1 MRLKMSLLENANL
14 AFRQKKYAE
23 AIDLYEKAIAGNS
36 AMNGIIEFNLSLAR
50 KYAGHFSENYKKLN
64 DNSSIA
70 SKIEAEFDLENISL
84 EQGMKIVDESGFF
97 DKQWYLN
104 EYLDVA
110 RNPKINPLS
119 HFLRNGRKEKRNPS
133 KKFDTSFYLESY
145 SSFIPDGVNPL
156 IHFLMVGRN
165 QGFLPHAQKDEIS
178 TWWYKG
184 LGENSSNINFY
195 SAIKRMSKNNSPVA
209 IIVPVFNALKE
220 LKACINSV
228 LDNTNNNYRLILIND
243 CSSDAEVA
251 SFLNSLVGIGNIEIY
266 HNEENKGFT
275 FTVNKGIRIA
285 GSSDVVL
292 LNSDTCVTPNW
303 LTNLKLAAYSQ
314 DKSAT
319 ATPFSNNAGAYSAP
333 ILGKENIIP
342 SGYSLN
348 NWARAITQKSKRI
361 YAEAPTGHGFCM
373 YIRRDCIDEIGGLD
387 EKAFP
392 KGYGEENDFCMRA
405 ISKGWKN
412 IVADSVY
419 IYHVRSASFGAAKAE
434 LLKKGRAVVDQRYPN
449 YTSAVREFLKQNDLN
464 KARENISDIEACLSR
479 ESVKIKPRV
488 LYILATKTGGTPQT
502 NQDLM
507 QAVGSS
513 FETFVLYSNAKKVDL
528 FYFENGVYHEL
539 DSKILKKSIN
549 VFPHRSEEYDE
560 IVSQWM
566 VQYAIELVHIRH
578 MAWHSHGLV
587 DMAKLLGLPI
597 VFSFHDFYT
606 VCPTVKLLDGDLKY
620 CGGKCTETDNKCS
633 YDLWKGSDLPLLKNS
648 AIHEWKKFNEILLRK
663 CDSFVT
669 TSDYAKGVVT
679 ENYPFLK
686 KSVFPVIPH
695 GRDFVSYKT
704 PRKNISKNE
713 KLKILF
719 PGNITKAKGGEIIE
733 ELALK
738 ANELNLEIHILGKVS
753 PAINTENCVVH
764 GEYLRNDFLK
774 KVEEIDPQIGG
785 VFSIWPET
793 HCHTLTELWAAG
805 IPVIGFGIGA
815 VAERIQKTGAGW
827 IISNFKCSDVEDCIR
842 LLRVDPQSYSAAASA
857 VFSWQKNEALLESC
871 LAMAEKYKEIYKK
884 YLNF

>member
-1 MRLKMSLLENANL
+1 MSLLENANL

-70 SKIEAEFDLENISL
+70 SKIEAEFDLGNISL

-319 ATPFSNNAGAYSAP
+319 ATPFSNNAGVYSAP

-342 SGYSLN
+342 IGYSLN

-464 KARENISDIEACLSR
+464 KARENISEIETCLSR

-587 DMAKLLGLPI
+587 DMAKSLGLPVI
-597 VFSFHDFYT
+597 FSLHDFYT
-606 VCPTVKLLDGDLKY
+606 VCPTVKLLDGDKKY
-620 CGGKCTETDNKCS
+620 CGGECTQTEKSCS
-633 YDLWKGSDLPLLKNS
+633 YDLWKGSDLPLLKNA
-648 AIHEWKKFNEILLRK
+648 AIYEWKNINEIILRK
-663 CDSFVT
+663 CDVLIT
-669 TSDYAKGVVT
+669 TSQYAKDVIVK
-679 ENYPFLK
+679 NYPFLSK
-686 KSVFPVIPH
+686 EIFQVIPH
-695 GRDFVSYKT
+695 GRNFPKYGICK
-704 PRKNISKNE
+704 RKISKEE
-713 KLKILF
+713 KLRILI
-719 PGNITKAKGGEIIE
+719 PGNITAAKGGKLIE
-733 ELALK
+733 ELAIRVDK
-738 ANELNLEIHILGKVS
+738 LNIEIHILGKVS
-753 PAINTENCVVH
+753 SNVDTSNCILH
-764 GEYLRNDFLK
+764 GEYNRNDFVD
-774 KVEEIDPQIGG
+774 KVEKINPHVGG

-805 IPVIGFGIGA
+805 VPVMGFDIGA
-815 VAERIQKTGAGW
+815 VGERLRKTGAGW
-827 IISNFKCSDVEDCIR
+827 LISEFSSKAIEASIEMIR
-842 LLRVDPQSYSAAASA
+842 NDELFYSKALNA
-857 VFSWQKNEALLESC
+857 VSQWQHNDSVKENCA
-871 LAMAEKYKEIYKK
+871 AMAKEYLSIY
-884 YLNF
+884 NRFICN